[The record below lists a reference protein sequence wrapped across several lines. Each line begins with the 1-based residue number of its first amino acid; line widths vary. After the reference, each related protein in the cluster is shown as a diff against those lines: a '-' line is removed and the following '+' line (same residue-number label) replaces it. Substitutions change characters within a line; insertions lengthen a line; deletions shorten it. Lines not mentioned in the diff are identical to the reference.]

1 MWPGICWEETPGL
14 YDKMPD
20 RQSCLYDCE
29 VVHQR
34 LSPKRHGFRYRLF
47 FFDLDLAEIPSLVS
61 DLTLFSRNRFNLY
74 TFRDTDHLDVGRG
87 PDLRANLAAWLGERG
102 IELLETDRVRLVTL
116 PRVLGYIFN
125 PVCFY
130 FIHDDAGQAKHAV
143 VEVCNTFRELKP
155 YLIGSPDAPDSF
167 HLTAPKH
174 FYVSPFTSLTAEFDF
189 RIKVPGDRI
198 EIHIDDIEN
207 GETTL
212 VSWIRGERRPLT
224 DRRLAWYAIRFPL
237 LTLQVIIRI
246 HWQALKLWMKR
257 LPVFRKSDQP
267 EMQRDVHR
275 PHSSIAPKP

>member
-1 MWPGICWEETPGL
+1 MWLDTYWEETLGL
-14 YDKMPD
+14 CARMTT

-34 LSPKRHGFRYRLF
+34 LLPKRHGFRYRLF
-47 FFDLDLAEIPSLVS
+47 FLDLDLAEVPSLVS

-74 TFRDTDHLDVGRG
+74 SFRDSDHLDVGRG
-87 PDLRANLAAWLGERG
+87 PDLLANLAAWLGERG
-102 IELLETDRVRLVTL
+102 IELSATDRVRLVTL

-130 FIHDDAGQAKHAV
+130 FIHDETGRAKHAV

-155 YLIGSPDAPDSF
+155 YLIGTPDGPDSF
-167 HLTAPKH
+167 RLTVPKH

-198 EIHIDDIEN
+198 EIHIDDLEN

-212 VSWIRGERRPLT
+212 VSWIRGERRPLN
-224 DRRLAWYAIRFPL
+224 DGRLAWYAVRFPL
-237 LTLQVIIRI
+237 LTLQVIVRI
-246 HWQALKLWMKR
+246 HWQALILWLKR
-257 LPVFRKSDQP
+257 LPVFKKSDQP
-267 EMQRDVHR
+267 ELQRDVHR
-275 PHSSIAPKP
+275 PHPSLSPKP